1 MFKPLELFVGLR
13 YTRSKYKN
21 NFISFISLTSMLGI
35 LFGVL
40 VLITILSVMNGFE
53 KELRDR
59 ILSMVSHVTIT
70 ETDGLLSDWRNEQKK
85 LLSNPTVVGSAPF
98 IQKQVMISANGQLRG
113 VLMQGILPDE
123 QSKVGDI
130 HKRVLEGSFSDLTPR
145 GYTIALGV
153 ELAQHLGVFVGDKV
167 TVVTPQIKITPAG
180 MIPRSKRFTVSS
192 IYKINMAEYDSSTAF
207 IHMRDASKLFKTR
220 DEVSGVRLK
229 LDDLFTAP
237 ALAKDLQ
244 DSLGNKYD
252 VIDWG
257 EENKSLYQVQK
268 TEKVVMFFILFLIVL
283 VAVFNLVSSLVMV
296 VNDKQADIAILR
308 TQGMSAQQIKK
319 VFMVQGTII
328 GLFGA
333 VLGAILGVLLALNVG
348 DILLGVENLFGIELL
363 PQELFYASD
372 KFPSV
377 VDAGQVI
384 GISVAAFVLAMLATL
399 YPASRAAKVQPAE
412 SLRYE

>member
-1 MFKPLELFVGLR
+1 
-13 YTRSKYKN
+13 
-21 NFISFISLTSMLGI
+21 MLGI

-70 ETDGLLSDWRNEQKK
+70 ETDGLLSDWRNEQEK
-85 LLSNPTVVGSAPF
+85 LLNNEQVVGSAPF

-113 VLMQGILPDE
+113 VLMQGILPEE
-123 QSKVGDI
+123 QTKVGDI
-130 HKRVLEGSFSDLTPR
+130 DKRVLEGSFTDLKPR
-145 GYTIALGV
+145 EYNISLGV

-167 TVVTPQIKITPAG
+167 TVVTPQIRITPAG

-192 IYKINMAEYDSSTAF
+192 IYKINMPEYDSSTAF

-229 LDDLFTAP
+229 LDDLFGAP
-237 ALAKDLQ
+237 LLAANIQ
-244 DSLGNKYD
+244 ENLGDTYN

-257 EENKSLYQVQK
+257 EENKSLYQVQR
-268 TEKVVMFFILFLIVL
+268 TEKIVMFFILFLIVL
-283 VAVFNLVSSLVMV
+283 VAVFNLVSTLVMV

-308 TQGMSAQQIKK
+308 TQGMSAKQIKK

-348 DILLGVENLFGIELL
+348 DILLGIEKLFHIELL
-363 PQELFYASD
+363 PKELFYASE

-377 VDAGQVI
+377 VDPTQVI
-384 GISVAAFVLAMLATL
+384 GISLAAFVLAMLATL
-399 YPASRAAKVQPAE
+399 YPANRAAKVQPAE

>member
-1 MFKPLELFVGLR
+1 
-13 YTRSKYKN
+13 
-21 NFISFISLTSMLGI
+21 MLGI

-40 VLITILSVMNGFE
+40 VLITVLSVMNGFE

-70 ETDGLLSDWRNEQKK
+70 ETDGLLSDWRTEQQK
-85 LLSNPTVVGSAPF
+85 LLKNEDVVGSAPF

-113 VLMQGILPDE
+113 VLMQGVLPEE

-130 HKRVLEGSFSDLTPR
+130 DQRVVEGSFADLKPR
-145 GYTIALGV
+145 AYSIALGI

-167 TVVTPQIKITPAG
+167 TVITPQIKITPAG
-180 MIPRSKRFTVSS
+180 MIPRSKRFTVST

-207 IHMRDASKLFKTR
+207 VHMRDASKLFKTR
-220 DEVSGVRLK
+220 DEVTGVRLK
-229 LDDLFTAP
+229 LKDLFKAP
-237 ALAKDLQ
+237 QISNTLRKEFSQ
-244 DSLGNKYD
+244 NYTVVS
-252 VIDWG
+252 WG
-257 EENKSLYQVQK
+257 EEHKSLYEVQK
-268 TEKVVMFFILFLIVL
+268 TEKVVMFFVLFLIVL

-308 TQGMSAQQIKK
+308 TQGMSAPQIKR

-333 VLGAILGVLLALNVG
+333 VLGAILGVLLAINIG
-348 DILLGVENLFGIELL
+348 DILLFIEGVFGIELL
-363 PQELFYASD
+363 PQDLFYASD

-377 VDAGQVI
+377 VKSSQVI
-384 GISVAAFVLAMLATL
+384 GISIAAFILAMLATL

>member
-70 ETDGLLSDWRNEQKK
+70 ETDGLLSDWRNQQQK

-113 VLMQGILPDE
+113 VLIQGILPEE
-123 QSKVGDI
+123 QPKVGDI
-130 HKRVLEGSFSDLTPR
+130 GERVLEGSFSDLKPR

-207 IHMRDASKLFKTR
+207 IHMRDASKLFKTK

-244 DSLGNKYD
+244 DSLGDKYD

-308 TQGMSAQQIKK
+308 TQGMSAQQIKI

-348 DILLGVENLFGIELL
+348 DILLGVEKLFGIELL
-363 PQELFYASD
+363 PQELFYASE

-377 VDAGQVI
+377 VNAGQVI

>member
-1 MFKPLELFVGLR
+1 
-13 YTRSKYKN
+13 
-21 NFISFISLTSMLGI
+21 MLGI

-70 ETDGLLSDWRNEQKK
+70 ETDGLLSDWRSEQLKLLNNEQ
-85 LLSNPTVVGSAPF
+85 VVGSAPF
-98 IQKQVMISANGQLRG
+98 IEKQVMISANGQLRG
-113 VLMQGILPDE
+113 VLMHGILPEE
-123 QSKVGDI
+123 QPKVGDV
-130 HKRVLEGSFSDLTPR
+130 HKRVLEGSFSDLKPR
-145 GYTIALGV
+145 GYNIALGV

-167 TVVTPQIKITPAG
+167 TVITPQIKITPAG
-180 MIPRSKRFTVSS
+180 MIPRSKRFTVIT
-192 IYKINMAEYDSSTAF
+192 IYKINMAPYDSSTAF

-220 DEVSGVRLK
+220 DEVTGVRLK
-229 LDDLFTAP
+229 LDNLFNAP
-237 ALAKDLQ
+237 QLAGNLKDE
-244 DSLGNKYD
+244 LGDNFK
-252 VIDWG
+252 VSDWG
-257 EENKSLYQVQK
+257 EENQSLYQVQK
-268 TEKVVMFFILFLIVL
+268 TEKIVMFFILFLIVL

-308 TQGMSAQQIKK
+308 TQGMSAQQVKRI
-319 VFMVQGTII
+319 FMVQGTII

-333 VLGAILGVLLALNVG
+333 LLGAILGVLLALNIG
-348 DILLGVENLFGIELL
+348 DILLVVENLFNIELL

-377 VDAGQVI
+377 VKSSQVI
-384 GISVAAFVLAMLATL
+384 GISVAAFVLAILATL

>member
-40 VLITILSVMNGFE
+40 VLITVLSVMNGFE

-70 ETDGLLSDWRNEQKK
+70 ETDGLLSDWRNEQQN
-85 LLSNPTVVGSAPF
+85 LLKNEDVVGSAPF
-98 IQKQVMISANGQLRG
+98 IQKQVMVSANGQLRG
-113 VLMQGILPDE
+113 VLMQGILPEE
-123 QSKVGDI
+123 QPKVGDI
-130 HKRVLEGSFSDLTPR
+130 HQRVIQGSFESLKPR
-145 GYTIALGV
+145 AYTIALGV

-180 MIPRSKRFTVSS
+180 MIPRSKRFTVSA
-192 IYKINMAEYDSSTAF
+192 IYKINMGEYDSSTAF

-220 DEVSGVRLK
+220 DEVTGVRLQ
-229 LDDLFTAP
+229 LDDLFKAP
-237 ALAKDLQ
+237 EVAKTLKNELSD
-244 DSLGNKYD
+244 NYK

-257 EENKSLYQVQK
+257 EEHKSLYEVQK
-268 TEKVVMFFILFLIVL
+268 TEKVLMFFILFLIVL

-308 TQGMSAQQIKK
+308 TQGMSAQQVKR

-328 GLFGA
+328 GLIGAGLGA
-333 VLGAILGVLLALNVG
+333 VLGIILALNIG
-348 DILLGVENLFGIELL
+348 DILLGVENIFGIELL

-377 VDAGQVI
+377 VKLGQVI
-384 GISVAAFVLAMLATL
+384 GISVSAFILAMLATL

>member
-70 ETDGLLSDWRNEQKK
+70 ETDGLLSDWRKEQQK
-85 LLSNPTVVGSAPF
+85 LVENTSVVGSAPF
-98 IQKQVMISANGQLRG
+98 IQKQVMVSANGQLRG
-113 VLMQGILPDE
+113 VLMQGILPEE
-123 QSKVGDI
+123 QPKVGDI
-130 HKRVLEGSFSDLTPR
+130 DQRVLEGSFSELTPR
-145 GYTIALGV
+145 SYGIALGV

-167 TVVTPQIKITPAG
+167 TVITPQIKITPAG

-207 IHMRDASKLFKTR
+207 IHMRDASKLFKTK
-220 DEVSGVRLK
+220 DKVSGIRLK
-229 LDDLFTAP
+229 LDDLFKAP
-237 ALAKDLQ
+237 TLAMNLQ
-244 DSLGNKYD
+244 GSLGDTYD

-257 EENKSLYQVQK
+257 ENNKSLYQVQK

-308 TQGMSAQQIKK
+308 TQGMSAQQIKRI
-319 VFMVQGTII
+319 FMVQGTII
-328 GLFGA
+328 GLFGSL
-333 VLGAILGVLLALNVG
+333 LGAALGVLLALNIG
-348 DILLGVENLFGIELL
+348 DVLLGVEKLFNIELL
-363 PQELFYASD
+363 PKELFYASE

-377 VDAGQVI
+377 VNITQVI
-384 GISVAAFVLAMLATL
+384 GISAAAFILAILATL
-399 YPASRAAKVQPAE
+399 YPANRAAKVQPAE